1 MNTVYVSTYVVK
13 YERQTEFQSL
23 IKQFLKF
30 KKANPKA
37 FDGVK
42 SWRIFQQEYGGVV
55 GSYVE
60 MWEFTSKEEMEKVI
74 AGLMKHKEMKE
85 IDTEFHK
92 MVDHTTLTAS
102 TWNIVA
108 QAKNI
113 EKVIEQFSPFYVSQ
127 FGPLISAFSS

>member
-13 YERQTEFQSL
+13 YEKLTEFQAL
-23 IKQFLKF
+23 LKHFLKF

-37 FDGVK
+37 FEGLK
-42 SWRIFQQEYGGVV
+42 SFRLFQQEYGGVY

-60 MWEFTSKEEMEKVI
+60 MWEFKDKEEMEKVN

-102 TWNIVA
+102 IWNTVA
-108 QAKNI
+108 
-113 EKVIEQFSPFYVSQ
+113 
-127 FGPLISAFSS
+127 